1 MFKGECTFCFRRRRS
16 LEQLCEET
24 VDVECSFYFPIAN
37 HDFSFVQQWEIY
49 DAYVEDLQKQVRR

>member
-1 MFKGECTFCFRRRRS
+1 MFCFRRRRS

-24 VDVECSFYFPIAN
+24 VDVECFFYFPIAN